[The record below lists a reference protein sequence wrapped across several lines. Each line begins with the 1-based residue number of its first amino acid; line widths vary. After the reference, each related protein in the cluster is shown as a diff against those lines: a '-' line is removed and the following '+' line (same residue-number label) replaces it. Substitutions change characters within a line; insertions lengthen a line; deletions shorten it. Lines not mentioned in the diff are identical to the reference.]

1 MRQCV
6 LVVEDEAD
14 VVDLLRYHLT
24 RAGFEVL
31 IATTGTEGFEMAKKH
46 RPHAMILDLML
57 PEMDGITVCQRLRR
71 EANLSGTAVLM
82 LTARGE
88 VEERVK
94 GLEVGAD
101 DYVTKPFSPKEIVLR
116 VQALLRRTQAPAL
129 AEILE
134 FDDLRINKKTFDVRM
149 DGRRIDL
156 TTTEFKLLCLLVE
169 HRGHVQSRESML
181 FDVWG
186 YNNTID
192 TRTVDTHIRRLR
204 EKLGTHASRLQTIRG
219 EGYLFQAD

>member
-1 MRQCV
+1 MQQCV
-6 LVVEDEAD
+6 LVVEDESD
-14 VVDLLRYHLT
+14 VVDLLRYHLMRT
-24 RAGFEVL
+24 GFDVL
-31 IATTGTEGFEMAKKH
+31 VATSGTDGLEMAQKH
-46 RPHAMILDLML
+46 RPHAIILDLML
-57 PEMDGITVCQRLRR
+57 PGMDGITVCRKLRR
-71 EANLSGTAVLM
+71 DPDLAGMAVLM

-88 VEERVK
+88 VDERVK

-116 VQALLRRTQAPAL
+116 VQALLRRTQVPAL
-129 AEILE
+129 AEVLE
-134 FDDLRINKKTFDVRM
+134 FDGLRINKKTFDVRM
-149 DGRRIDL
+149 EGRRIDL
-156 TTTEFKLLCLLVE
+156 TTTEFKLLCLLIE

-181 FDVWG
+181 YDVWG

-204 EKLGTHASRLQTIRG
+204 EKLGAHAPRLQTIRG

>member
-1 MRQCV
+1 MRAKI
-6 LVVEDEAD
+6 LLVEDDSNLVEL
-14 VVDLLRYHLT
+14 VRYNLDKE
-24 RAGFEVL
+24 GFEVISTHDGEEAL
-31 IATTGTEGFEMAKKH
+31 VMAEEERPDLVVLDWMIAN
-46 RPHAMILDLML
+46 LS
-57 PEMDGITVCQRLRR
+57 GIEVCRRLRR
-71 EANLSGTAVLM
+71 EPETAGLPIIM
-82 LTARGE
+82 LTARA
-88 VEERVK
+88 EEGDRVR
-94 GLEVGAD
+94 GLETGAD

>member
-1 MRQCV
+1 
-6 LVVEDEAD
+6 
-14 VVDLLRYHLT
+14 
-24 RAGFEVL
+24 
-31 IATTGTEGFEMAKKH
+31 
-46 RPHAMILDLML
+46 ML
-57 PEMDGITVCQRLRR
+57 PGMDGITVCRKLRR
-71 EANLSGTAVLM
+71 DPDLAGMAVLM

-88 VEERVK
+88 VDERVK

-116 VQALLRRTQAPAL
+116 VQALLRRTQVPAL
-129 AEILE
+129 AEVLE
-134 FDDLRINKKTFDVRM
+134 FDGLRINKKTFDVRM
-149 DGRRIDL
+149 EGRRIDL
-156 TTTEFKLLCLLVE
+156 TTTEFKLLCLLIE

-181 FDVWG
+181 YDVWG

-204 EKLGTHASRLQTIRG
+204 EKLGAHAPRLQTIRG